1 MAHGPPLH
9 TSSGMPVALEGSP
22 AFDWLAVGVVALLL
36 TLAIG
41 LLARSVAT
49 AKQFNRALAHYRE
62 RDYERAIPLLEQTI
76 ARQRSNDMA
85 RLLLGDALI
94 QQNRLEEAVE
104 LLCQSVARSPK
115 NVDAHLSLGKAKLQ
129 QGDPDS
135 AIAEFQ
141 QAARIKPER
150 YPEPHRV
157 LGLALQQQ
165 GEAERA
171 REALGQARAIYAAN
185 SVEAMVA
192 AVDRELQ
199 QLEAPFP
206 PATEGAEPSERA
218 P

>member
-1 MAHGPPLH
+1 MPRLLH
-9 TSSGMPVALEGSP
+9 TSSGMPLALEGSP
-22 AFDWLAVGVVALLL
+22 AFDWLAAGVVALLL

-49 AKQFNRALAHYRE
+49 ANLFNRALACYRQG
-62 RDYERAIPLLEQTI
+62 DYEQVIPLLEQMI

-104 LLCQSVARSPK
+104 VLRQSVARSPQ

-141 QAARIKPER
+141 QAASIKPSR
-150 YPEPHRV
+150 YPEAHRV

-171 REALGQARAIYAAN
+171 REALERARATYAAN
-185 SVEAMVA
+185 GVEAMVA

-199 QLEAPFP
+199 QLAEP
-206 PATEGAEPSERA
+206 PSPAAEDAEPSEQHS
-218 P
+218 